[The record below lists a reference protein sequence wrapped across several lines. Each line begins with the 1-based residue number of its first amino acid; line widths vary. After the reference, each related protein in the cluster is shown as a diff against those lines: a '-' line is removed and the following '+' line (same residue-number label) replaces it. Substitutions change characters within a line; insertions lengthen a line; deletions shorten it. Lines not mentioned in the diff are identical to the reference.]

1 MIQTKVA
8 KIVSPTELILAAG
21 AEDGVVEGMEFI
33 VYSLSDPVTDP
44 ETGEELGRIEIVKAR
59 LLAAH
64 VQDQITVAR
73 TRSKTVK
80 RVINP
85 MAELMAAI
93 ATPNLFGGRE
103 ESVVVAEQMAVEKIV
118 YIFEWL
124 KFLVKTFNALVNQT
138 INFY

>member
-21 AEDGVVEGMEFI
+21 AEDGVEEGMEFI

-64 VQDQITVAR
+64 VQDHMTTAR
-73 TRSKTVK
+73 TKSRVK
-80 RVINP
+80 RAHVW
-85 MAELMAAI
+85 ARAL
-93 ATPNLFGGRE
+93 
-103 ESVVVAEQMAVEKIV
+103 ESEMEADQMAVEKSEP
-118 YIFEWL
+118 FRTHD
-124 KFLVKTFNALVNQT
+124 LVVRVGDLARTTTVPAKTRNGALA
-138 INFY
+138 FA